1 MPRRGDEKIVTHVN
15 VERQRMQ
22 GVFPAGVSLT
32 PESSWELTRAISPRD
47 RVRTAVLESHGGPYS
62 NAYASTAVITGQ
74 RPAGPWAMYLA
85 NQHGYVYLCF
95 DLDASKGNAAHDA
108 GRLSLWLDE
117 LNIEHLVTVSG
128 PSGGRHVWIALDEAT
143 DPQLIRELADLA
155 GSLLPSLDKSPL
167 SNPDTGCVRPPG
179 APHRTGGASTIA
191 RGSTTTL
198 QRASTTIDELA
209 LLRDFLVD
217 AGAEIPVA
225 PVSIVRG
232 MARDEHGHPYLVG
245 KRREP
250 SSRIRALIADA
261 PADDSSTTQAAVLA
275 GLARARWRYAEV
287 AALIAHSPALEH
299 ARSRP
304 GASGRVPVA
313 TSVAQRRLAADW
325 ARMVYYV
332 ASNPIAGDA
341 HDEDFQARAIAV
353 TRAVRAAEARADA
366 MPGIWGLD
374 GHSRSARAARGR
386 HSHRAV
392 LRAVALYSVQA
403 ARQIVEVDIRRL
415 ARDTGYGREACRLA
429 LIALSTP
436 EELHDAESAWLVR
449 VAAAEGVHGA
459 TYRLSHRFS
468 TEVTDSKWSQA
479 ATRPSPTAG
488 SDARAWW
495 LNRLSDFLQQL
506 AHDTFAAP
514 RSLGRTAGRIYA
526 ALSADVSRSPAEIST
541 LSGISFG
548 QVRRSLRRLAWHNL
562 TSRTLTGWTRF
573 KPDHR
578 LQVAIQLGVDG
589 YLEDRIARY
598 DVERG
603 TWAWWNAELTWMRRR
618 HKRRRGRRA
627 PTGVT
632 LFAQNDRPD
641 YPRYPRARA
650 GRFDHGAAASL
661 VAAGILRTQ
670 KITAAKAA

>member
-1 MPRRGDEKIVTHVN
+1 MPRRGDEAIVTHAH

-22 GVFPAGVSLT
+22 GDFPAGVSLT
-32 PESSWELTRAISPRD
+32 PEESWELTRAISPRD

-62 NAYASTAVITGQ
+62 NAYASTAAITGT

-85 NQHGYVYLCF
+85 DQHGYVYLCF
-95 DLDASKGNAAHDA
+95 DLDASRGNAAHDA
-108 GRLSLWLDE
+108 GKLSLWLDE
-117 LNIEHLVTVSG
+117 LNIEHLITVSG
-128 PSGGRHVWIALDEAT
+128 PSGGRHVWITLDEAT
-143 DPQLIRELADLA
+143 DPRLVRELADLA

-191 RGSTTTL
+191 RGSITTL
-198 QRASTTIDELA
+198 QRATTTLDELA
-209 LLRDFLVD
+209 LLREFLVD
-217 AGAEIPVA
+217 VGAEIPAA

-232 MARDEHGHPYLVG
+232 MARDELGHPYLVG

-250 SSRIRALIADA
+250 SARIRTLIAEA

-275 GLARARWRYAEV
+275 GLARARWRYADV
-287 AALIAHSPALEH
+287 AALLEHSPALEH

-304 GASGRVPVA
+304 GASGRVPVPS
-313 TSVAQRRLAADW
+313 SVAQRRLAADW

-332 ASNPIAGDA
+332 ASNPVAGDA

-353 TRAVRAAEARADA
+353 TRAVETAEARADA
-366 MPGIWGLD
+366 MPGLWGLD
-374 GHSRSARAARGR
+374 GHSRGARTTRGR
-386 HSHRAV
+386 YSHRAV
-392 LRAVALYSVQA
+392 LRAVELYCVQA

-429 LIALSTP
+429 LIALSCP
-436 EELHDAESAWLVR
+436 EDAQDAESAWLVR
-449 VAAAEGVHGA
+449 VDAAEGVHGA
-459 TYRLSHRFS
+459 TYRLSRRFS
-468 TEVTDSKWSQA
+468 TEATDSKWSQA
-479 ATRPSPTAG
+479 ATRPSRTAG
-488 SDARAWW
+488 SDARTWW
-495 LNRLSDFLQQL
+495 LNRLSDSLQQL

-514 RSLGRTAGRIYA
+514 RSLGRTAGRTYA
-526 ALSADVSRSPAEIST
+526 GLSTEVPRSPAELSL
-541 LSGISFG
+541 LSGISVG

-562 TSRTLTGWTRF
+562 SIRAANGWSRPEKDQRF
-573 KPDHR
+573 ET
-578 LQVAIQLGVDG
+578 AAQLGVAG
-589 YLEDRIARY
+589 YLEDRTARY

-650 GRFDHGAAASL
+650 GRFDHGAAAGL
-661 VAAGILRTQ
+661 VAAGILRTE
-670 KITAAKAA
+670 KIASAQAA